1 MFEFVTYLGQ
11 SALCL
16 VGLYLIYKVAMSHE
30 TLHRLNRLLLLGS
43 MPLSA
48 LLPLC
53 HIKVIKEYEPQS
65 TATTIELNDLPV
77 GQVAGVGFDYIA
89 LLKDL
94 AVVAFWVGAA
104 FMVVRLAV
112 STLSVWRLT
121 RSGRRST
128 IAKGITLTVV
138 ERIVS
143 PFSWFG
149 HIVASEEDLQQCR
162 QMILSHE
169 MAHIRLGHSWDVLM
183 VDVAL
188 CLWWF
193 NPALW
198 LLRREL
204 QSLHEYQADDAVLKE
219 GIDAKTY
226 QMLLIKRA
234 VGSRLHSVANCLNHS
249 NLKKRITMMCKK
261 TSSRWSAAK
270 ALLVLP
276 MVALSLTAFATTV
289 YVPRE
294 VQDKVTEISANQQPS
309 VQTDQTNKVD
319 KMPTFQGGGL
329 EKFSLWIQSN
339 VTYPAEAVAK
349 GIEGQVL
356 FKFVVEKD
364 GSLSSFEVVQSP
376 DKLLSDE
383 VERVFNSAPHEWTP
397 GEVKGEKVK
406 VNFMLPVAFSM
417 QGKASTPV
425 LIVDGERRP
434 YEELN
439 QITPESIEL
448 MSVIKDHKKLSPS
461 LGITEAEAANGVVL
475 VLLKGENEICKTID
489 INVEE
494 LGDNKTKI
502 AFVVDGKSL
511 RVEELQPLFEGF
523 NGTVDRL
530 IVNAPANTPAGAI
543 SKIHEVARAAGI
555 LKISY
560 PNMRFQ

>member
-1 MFEFVTYLGQ
+1 MTDFFIYL
-11 SALCL
+11 SYSTLALAA
-16 VGLYLIYKVAMSHE
+16 LYLLYKVSMSYE
-30 TLHRLNRLLLLGS
+30 TLHRLNRVLLLGFVV
-43 MPLSA
+43 LSA
-48 LLPLC
+48 VLPLC
-53 HIKVIKEYEPQS
+53 RIEVVEELPAVEPVEFVAPMADSVVYE
-65 TATTIELNDLPV
+65 
-77 GQVAGVGFDYIA
+77 VAESFNYTA
-89 LLKDL
+89 LLQMAFFAL
-94 AVVAFWVGAA
+94 FLLGVVVMIA
-104 FMVVRLAV
+104 RLV
-112 STLSVWRLT
+112 ISIMSVKRII
-121 RSGRRST
+121 RSGEQQYLE
-128 IAKGITLTVV
+128 GGVTLT
-138 ERIVS
+138 IVDKPIS

-149 HIVASEEDLQQCR
+149 HIVVSRADIEQNRDI
-162 QMILSHE
+162 ILTHE
-169 MAHIRLGHSWDVLM
+169 MAHIRLRHSWDVM
-183 VDVAL
+183 AVDVAM

-193 NPALW
+193 NPAMW
-198 LLRREL
+198 LVRREL
-204 QSLHEYQADDAVLKE
+204 QSLHEYQADEAVLRA
-219 GIDAKTY
+219 GADAKNY

-249 NLKKRITMMCKK
+249 NLKKRITMRCKK

-289 YVPRE
+289 YVPRQE
-294 VQDKVTEISANQQPS
+294 EDKVTEISANQQPS

>member
-1 MFEFVTYLGQ
+1 
-11 SALCL
+11 
-16 VGLYLIYKVAMSHE
+16 
-30 TLHRLNRLLLLGS
+30 
-43 MPLSA
+43 
-48 LLPLC
+48 
-53 HIKVIKEYEPQS
+53 
-65 TATTIELNDLPV
+65 
-77 GQVAGVGFDYIA
+77 
-89 LLKDL
+89 
-94 AVVAFWVGAA
+94 
-104 FMVVRLAV
+104 
-112 STLSVWRLT
+112 
-121 RSGRRST
+121 
-128 IAKGITLTVV
+128 
-138 ERIVS
+138 
-143 PFSWFG
+143 
-149 HIVASEEDLQQCR
+149 
-162 QMILSHE
+162 
-169 MAHIRLGHSWDVLM
+169 
-183 VDVAL
+183 
-188 CLWWF
+188 
-193 NPALW
+193 
-198 LLRREL
+198 
-204 QSLHEYQADDAVLKE
+204 
-219 GIDAKTY
+219 
-226 QMLLIKRA
+226 
-234 VGSRLHSVANCLNHS
+234 
-249 NLKKRITMMCKK
+249 MMCKK

-349 GIEGQVL
+349 GIEGRVL

-397 GEVKGEKVK
+397 GEVAGEKVK

-511 RVEELQPLFEGF
+511 RVEELQPLFEGL

-530 IVNAPANTPAGAI
+530 IVNAPANTPDGAI
-543 SKIHEVARAAGI
+543 SKINEVARAAGI

>member
-1 MFEFVTYLGQ
+1 MFDFVIYLGK

-16 VGLYLIYKVAMSHE
+16 VALYLIYKVSMSRE
-30 TLHRLNRLLLLGS
+30 TLHRLNRCLLLGS
-43 MPLSA
+43 LPLSA

-53 HIKVIKEYEPQS
+53 RIKVVKEYTPAP
-65 TATTIELNDLPV
+65 TATTIEFNDVVLAE
-77 GQVAGVGFDYIA
+77 AGIDHLA
-89 LLKDL
+89 LLRVM
-94 AVVAFWVGAA
+94 AVGLFVVGVVV
-104 FMVVRLAV
+104 MVVRLV
-112 STLSVWRLT
+112 LSLCSVWRLT
-121 RSGRRST
+121 RSGSRST
-128 IAKGITLTVV
+128 LSKGVTLTVV
-138 ERIVS
+138 ERIPS

-162 QMILSHE
+162 QMILAHE

-349 GIEGQVL
+349 GIEGRVL

-397 GEVKGEKVK
+397 GEVAGEKVK

-448 MSVIKDHKKLSPS
+448 MSVIKDHKQLSPS

-511 RVEELQPLFEGF
+511 RVEELQPLFEGL

-560 PNMRFQ
+560 PSMRFQ